1 MQLEKSLGS
10 PLGKVF
16 TNSEQKEFVP
26 RKNLGLE
33 QKANGKNLEA
43 LSSKKKWKF
52 PFVKKLRPGFKSSS
66 SKSKS
71 KE

>member
-16 TNSEQKEFVP
+16 TNSEQKELLSS
-26 RKNLGLE
+26 KDLGLE
-33 QKANGKNLEA
+33 NKGNEKNLKA
-43 LSSKKKWKF
+43 LNGKKKWEF
-52 PFVKKLRPGFKSSS
+52 PFVKKLRSGFKSSS

>member
-26 RKNLGLE
+26 SKNLGLE
-33 QKANGKNLEA
+33 KKANGKNLEA
-43 LSSKKKWKF
+43 LNSKKKWNF
-52 PFVKKLRPGFKSSS
+52 PFVNRLRSGFKSSS